1 MSFILLMT
9 LLRLNELQTVCPQS
23 PYSTLNKWQQY
34 LLLLSNNEITVDFN
48 FFFVSF

>member
-1 MSFILLMT
+1 MSFTLLMT
-9 LLRLNELQTVCPQS
+9 LLRLKELLTVSSQS